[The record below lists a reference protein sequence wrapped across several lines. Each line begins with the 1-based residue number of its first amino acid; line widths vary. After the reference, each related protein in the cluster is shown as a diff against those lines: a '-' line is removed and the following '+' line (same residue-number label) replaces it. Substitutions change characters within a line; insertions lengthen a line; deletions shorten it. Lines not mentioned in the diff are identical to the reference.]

1 MSFKYKFVSINT
13 TYPNPIMMNNYSKI
27 GAFFSLFL
35 FTLTAGAQCTIS
47 LGNDDTIT
55 CGAYKRLSIE
65 SGWSAVSSGTTQNL
79 NSIHFPTSSVGY
91 ACGNA
96 GTIIKT
102 TNGGNSFQTLTASF
116 TQNLNRIC
124 FANINSG
131 YVVGDGGLI
140 LKTNNAGATWDSVY
154 SGVTQSLNAINF
166 ISASKGFVGGA
177 AGVILRT
184 IDSGNTWVSSANGI
198 TAGQSDQVNDIFF
211 TDSLTGFATVSN
223 TIYKTVNGGVTWS
236 ALLYNMT
243 FTYRDIQFLNK
254 DTGFVCGNAG
264 MYFVIRTINGGQT
277 WEQSYTSNV
286 APFNQITFDTDNNI
300 LLAGAGMWK
309 SRDFGLTWQD
319 VITAPQSEFTQ
330 NYLRFNAVSGFNLAA
345 GITAGTSGTIYKN
358 QLFDSIVWS
367 PGIGL
372 SDSTVRNPWVNV
384 NNTTTY
390 FVTAKIN
397 GCVANDD
404 ITIYVNPLKLSA
416 RNLYTVSCGDTVRL
430 NATLNLNSSTP
441 GLQFLWSPATY
452 LNQTNIVNPTAV
464 IEKNTR
470 YQVKAI
476 TNNGCVDSLSIDV
489 NLNFGAKLTQ
499 KLFTMACGWQIQLK
513 TDTSGW
519 GKLFFP
525 DNENLNDV
533 FFLNDTIG
541 FIGGINFLYKT
552 IDGGKTWSS
561 NLIQNGYQVKKIHF
575 RTALL
580 GYVAVYATSTLM
592 RGAILKTTDGGNSWV
607 VQDPNGS
614 GYSLITDL
622 WFTSDLVGYVISNP
636 GKIFKTVNGGSSWVP
651 VNTSVT
657 NYLYAI
663 HFTSS
668 TTGYAA
674 GSGATLLKTTNSG
687 SSWSQI
693 NMNIIG
699 GSPEFHA
706 VSFISPDTGYI
717 AGSAGVWKTTDA
729 GVTWTGAQLST
740 PQNTIITIN
749 DMFFVNANY
758 GYVVCNYSNVSGPMN
773 TYGAIYETNNAGLT
787 WNRMF
792 SIDSVQALNAIT
804 NIGNSGKLMVIG
816 NSGAV
821 YKNLDAPVNFSWS
834 PTLGLSNA
842 NIASPYANPITN
854 TAYVLTANSG
864 NCIIND
870 TATVLVN
877 PIKISAGTDQEL
889 VCGDSVKL
897 TPKTLFLNIDASRNQ
912 SSWSIV
918 DSNNQVVIKSTP
930 EVVTSGYFYLPS
942 GRYSF
947 VCIPQVIPPPLFIKI
962 APLHG
967 DSISEEIF
975 FTSDTLLVREFTI
988 PNYNNYSFTWQ
999 PQAERIGP
1007 NFMPKTYRLTMQT
1020 PQGCNAQ
1027 DSLLVQPVALTLN
1040 AGYDKSLICGS
1051 SVQLDTL
1058 ITNYSSDSPPL
1069 IRWSNTTVLND
1080 SSSLAPMVSA
1090 TDTLQLV
1097 ASIQSKNGCLAF
1109 DTVVI
1114 KVTPLWV
1121 NGFDTV
1127 IGCLDTARL
1136 RVITNY
1142 DGVQPLNYLW
1152 TSATQADS
1160 FHVAS
1165 PMVIGLRNT
1174 TYLAKVTTW
1183 NGCLGSDSVR
1193 VLLKNPDAPS
1203 ICIAGVNENNK
1214 NQLVWNK
1221 GQVKNATLFHVWRET
1236 NITNQYQNIGEVLDS
1251 QSFIFIDTA
1260 SNPFVQS
1267 NKYKLVYTDA
1277 CGLQSYE
1284 SQPHQT
1290 MHLTIN
1296 KGIGNTWN
1304 LIWNSYQGFTVSTY
1318 NVYRGNTLNNLQL
1331 IGTSAGS
1338 NNAYSDLSAPDGD
1351 VYYQVELISPN
1362 ACNPNKT
1369 YNSSR
1374 SNKVSNKDVG
1384 LSVYKSELIQVYPN
1398 PANHTLTIFDDNK
1411 NLIGSQLMISDLL
1424 GRKVMDTKL
1433 IDHQIDISM
1442 LDDGA
1447 YILLI
1452 EKEGKSYR
1460 GKFVKQ

>member
-1 MSFKYKFVSINT
+1 
-13 TYPNPIMMNNYSKI
+13 MMNNYSKI
-27 GAFFSLFL
+27 GAFIFLFL

-65 SGWSAVSSGTTQNL
+65 SGWSAVSSGTTQHL

-102 TNGGNSFQTLTASF
+102 TNGGNSFQTLTVSF
-116 TQNLNRIC
+116 NQNLNRIY
-124 FANINSG
+124 FANNNVG
-131 YVVGDGGLI
+131 YAVGGGGLM

-154 SGVTQSLNAINF
+154 SGVTQSLNTIHFIN
-166 ISASKGFVGGA
+166 ASKGFVGGA
-177 AGVILRT
+177 AGVILKT

-223 TIYKTVNGGVTWS
+223 TIYKTVNGGATWS
-236 ALLYNMT
+236 VLLYNMT

-254 DTGFVCGNAG
+254 DTGFICGNAG

-300 LLAGAGMWK
+300 LLAGAGLWK
-309 SRDFGLTWQD
+309 SKDFGLTWQE

-330 NYLRFNAVSGFNLAA
+330 NYLRFNAVSGFNLTA

-372 SDSTVRNPWVNV
+372 SDSTNRNPWVNV

-397 GCVANDD
+397 GCIANDD

-416 RNLYTVSCGDTVRL
+416 RNLYTVSCGDTAKL
-430 NATLNLNSSTP
+430 NATLNLNSSTQ

-452 LNQTNIVNPTAV
+452 LNQTNIANPTAV
-464 IEKNTR
+464 IEKNTQ

-499 KLFTMACGWQIQLK
+499 KLFTVACGQQTQLK
-513 TDTSGW
+513 TDTNVW
-519 GKLFFP
+519 GKFYFP
-525 DNENLNDV
+525 STQDLEKT
-533 FFLNDTIG
+533 FFLNDTVG
-541 FIGGINFLYKT
+541 FVGGNNYLVKT
-552 IDGGKTWSS
+552 VDGGKTWSS
-561 NLIQNGYQVKKIHF
+561 NLIQTGYQVKKIHF

-592 RGAILKTTDGGNSWV
+592 RGVILKTTDGGNNWV
-607 VQDPNGS
+607 VQDPMGS
-614 GYSLITDL
+614 GYNLITDV
-622 WFTSDLVGYVISNP
+622 WFTSDLVGYAISNP
-636 GKIFKTVNGGSSWVP
+636 GKILKTVNGGNSWVA

-663 HFTSS
+663 YFTSA
-668 TTGYAA
+668 TTGYAV
-674 GSGATLLKTTNSG
+674 GNGATLLKTTNSG
-687 SSWSQI
+687 SSWTQI
-693 NMNIIG
+693 NINNIN
-699 GSPEFHA
+699 GSPEFHS
-706 VSFISPDTGYI
+706 VVFTSLDTGFI
-717 AGSAGVWKTTDA
+717 AGGSSVWKTSNA
-729 GVTWTGAQLST
+729 GNTWVETVLPKT
-740 PQNTIITIN
+740 QNTTLTIN
-749 DMFFVNANY
+749 DMVFVNNNY
-758 GYVVCNYSNVSGPMN
+758 GYVVCHYSNINSPING
-773 TYGAIYETNNAGLT
+773 YGALYETVDAGIT
-787 WNRMF
+787 WSRLF
-792 SIDSVQALNAIT
+792 HVDSTQVLKGVT
-804 NIGNSGKLMVIG
+804 KIGNTEKVVVVG
-816 NSGAV
+816 NQGTLL
-821 YKNLDAPVNFSWS
+821 KNLDAPASFNWYPSI
-834 PTLGLSNA
+834 GLDNA
-842 NIASPYANPITN
+842 ASANPFATSVSN
-854 TAYVLTANSG
+854 TTYVLTASSG
-864 NCIIND
+864 NCFVSDSLEIK
-870 TATVLVN
+870 VN
-877 PIKISAGTDQEL
+877 PIVIDAGPTQQL
-889 VCGDSVKL
+889 VCGDSIKL

-912 SSWSIV
+912 SSWAIV

-930 EVVTSGYFYLPS
+930 EVATSGYFYLPS

-947 VCIPQVIPPPLFIKI
+947 VCKPKVIPPPLFIKI

-988 PNYNNYSFTWQ
+988 PNYNSYSFTWQ

-1007 NFMPKTYRLTMQT
+1007 NFMPKTYLLTMQT
-1020 PQGCNAQ
+1020 PQGCIAQ

-1040 AGYDKSLICGS
+1040 AGFDKSLICGS
-1051 SVQLDTL
+1051 SVQLDTI
-1058 ITNYSSDSPPL
+1058 ITNYTSDLSP
-1069 IRWSNTTVLND
+1069 IIKWSNTSVLND
-1080 SSSLAPMVSA
+1080 SASLAPIVSA
-1090 TDTLQLV
+1090 TDSINLV
-1097 ASIQSKNGCLAF
+1097 ATIQSKNGCLAS

-1114 KVTPLWV
+1114 EVTPLWV

-1127 IGCLDTARL
+1127 VGCLDTARL

-1160 FHVAS
+1160 FYVAS

-1183 NGCLGSDSVR
+1183 NGCLGADSVR

-1236 NITNQYQNIGEVLDS
+1236 NITNQYQTIGEVLDS

-1384 LSVYKSELIQVYPN
+1384 LLVYKSELIQVYPN

-1411 NLIGSQLMISDLL
+1411 NLIGSQLMVSDLL

-1433 IDHQIDISM
+1433 TDHQIDISM

-1452 EKEGKSYR
+1452 QKEGKSYR